1 MKKEYILITPVH
13 NEEKFIGQVIA
24 SVVSQTILPK
34 KWIIV
39 DDGSTD
45 DSHHIIKRYENKYA
59 FVSYLWFNEHCHE
72 SYYSRRVSVVL
83 HGIEA
88 AKKLEYDFMG
98 VLDGDITLEKTYYEA
113 VLQEFERNT
122 KLGIASGVYVNKC
135 GDNLQPVLIDA
146 NHTPG
151 GVQMFRRQCYE
162 EIGGYVPQKYG
173 GDDSCAEI
181 MARMRGWQTRSFPKY
196 QVIHHRLTGTICGAS
211 IIRARFRQGLTEYGV
226 ATHPLFMVAKSI
238 RRAVLEKPYFIG
250 SIARLFGFLYGYCLR
265 EERRFPPEAIRF
277 VRKEQM
283 RRLFGR
289 AI

>member
-1 MKKEYILITPVH
+1 MNNAYILVTPVH
-13 NEEKFIGQVIA
+13 NEEKLIGQVIE
-24 SVVSQTILPK
+24 SVAAQTILPK

-45 DSHHIIKRYENKYA
+45 DSPRIIKRYENKHA
-59 FVSYLWFNEHCHE
+59 FISYLRFNEHRHE

-83 HGIEA
+83 YGVETT
-88 AKKLEYDFMG
+88 KNLEYDFFG

-113 VLQEFERNT
+113 ILQEFERNI
-122 KLGIASGVYVNKC
+122 KLGVASGVYVNKR
-135 GDNLQPVLIDA
+135 GDNFQPVLIDA
-146 NHTPG
+146 NHVPG
-151 GVQMFRRQCYE
+151 GIQMFRRQCYE
-162 EIGGYVPQKYG
+162 EIGGYIPQKYG

-181 MARMRGWQTRSFPKY
+181 MARMRGWETRSFPKCR
-196 QVIHHRLTGTICGAS
+196 VIHHRPTGTMCGTS
-211 IIRARFRQGLTEYGV
+211 VIRARFHQGLTEYGI

-250 SIARLFGFLYGYCLR
+250 SIARLFGFLYGYCMR
-265 EERRFPPEAIRF
+265 EERRFPPEVIRF